1 MTTPTINFS
10 GLASGIDANAI
21 ISQLATVAQKPI
33 TRLQSKDD
41 GYNAQLSSWQSF
53 NSQLSSLQTT
63 ANALNDPSTYKTIS
77 ASSSNSSVAAVST
90 AVGATPGDYSLTVT
104 QLAQAQKVVSSSI
117 ASGSTALGKTGSFT
131 LNGKTIQVNS
141 TDALTDVAVKIN
153 AAKSGV
159 SATVVNVGPN
169 DSRLTLTSNQ
179 TGKANTI
186 AASDSGGT
194 ILSGLGLI
202 NAGVSS
208 IRQSVSFTQNSTTYT
223 GAGSLTLG
231 SATQSIGG
239 LLGIAAGSV
248 PSGTFH
254 LSNGGSGMGNEA
266 DIALDLASS
275 SLTDVASAINQ
286 AGISGISAQ
295 VVTVPDA
302 NGNLNRLHQL
312 EIVSSSGAAP
322 TFADPN
328 GLLGTIGILQNQFTK
343 TISSAKDAQFNID
356 GLDLTRS
363 TNSVSDVV
371 PGATIKL
378 LSGTAASPGT
388 TTLSISQNTDSIV
401 QAVSNFASAYN
412 GIQDFITAQNK
423 FTPPTDSKAGVAGS
437 SPPLFGDSTVAQ
449 IQQQLAQTLS
459 AVSGKTTL
467 QSIGVTLD
475 QTGHLNV
482 DAGTLTRTLQADPN
496 SVSNLFGLSGTSDSA
511 DIQFIQGGPKAVATS
526 GTGYAVNVTQPATQ
540 AGVQGGAAGASPS
553 AAPETLTFGGALF
566 PAGAVKLTLPVGSTL
581 QDSVNLINQTSSL
594 NTRLYARTDSGNH
607 LVIASQSY
615 GTGTGFTVS
624 SDKSADSANSG
635 IGPLLTAPTGVSVQG
650 TINGEP
656 ATGNGRT
663 LTGNAGNAHT
673 EAIQLLVTAIA
684 PSPNGSATGHI
695 TVTHGIADSLSKALT
710 QILNPINGSVI
721 GAENGLNSQISD
733 TQDQIAK
740 IQNEINDYKD
750 YLTQVFSQMETR
762 ISALKSAGDAFNAQ
776 VTGLTNSQSQK

>member
-33 TRLQSKDD
+33 TLLQGKDD

-63 ANALNDPSTYKTIS
+63 ANALNDPATYKTIS
-77 ASSSNSSVAAVST
+77 ASSSNSAVAAVST
-90 AVGATPGDYSLTVT
+90 AVGATPGNYSLTVT

-194 ILSGLGLI
+194 VLGDLGLI

-208 IRQSVSFTQNSTTYT
+208 IRQSVSFTQSSTTYT
-223 GAGSLTLG
+223 GAGSLTLS
-231 SATQSIGG
+231 SATQAIGG
-239 LLGIAAGSV
+239 LLGITSGSV

-254 LSNGGSGMGNEA
+254 LSNGGSGTGNEA
-266 DIALDLASS
+266 DIALNLDSN
-275 SLTDVASAINQ
+275 SLTDLAGAINQ

-322 TFADPN
+322 TFTDPN
-328 GLLGTIGILQNQFTK
+328 GLLGTIGILQNQFTN
-343 TISSAKDAQFNID
+343 TISNAKDAQFNID

-363 TNSVSDVV
+363 TNSVSDVI
-371 PGATIKL
+371 PGATVKL

-401 QAVSNFASAYN
+401 QAVNNFASAYN

-423 FTPPTDSKAGVAGS
+423 FTPPTDLKAGVAGAS
-437 SPPLFGDSTVAQ
+437 APLFGDSTVSQ
-449 IQQQLAQTLS
+449 IQQQLAQTLT
-459 AVSGKTTL
+459 AVSGTTTL

-482 DAGTLTRTLQADPN
+482 DANALTQALQADPN
-496 SVSNLFGLSGTSDSA
+496 SVSGLFGLSGTSDST
-511 DIQFIQGGPKAVATS
+511 DIQFVQGGPKAVATS
-526 GTGYAVNVTQPATQ
+526 GAGYAVNVTQPATQ
-540 AGVQGGAAGASPS
+540 AGVQAGAAGAAPS

-566 PAGAVKLTLPVGSTL
+566 PAGVKLTLPIGSTL

-594 NTRLYARTDSGNH
+594 NTRLYARIDSGSH
-607 LVIASQSY
+607 LVLASQSY
-615 GTGTGFTVS
+615 GAGTGFSVS
-624 SDKSADSANSG
+624 SDKSADSTNSG
-635 IGPLLTAPTGVSVQG
+635 IGSLLTAATGVAVQG

-673 EAIQLLVTAIA
+673 EGIQLLVTAIT
-684 PSPNGSATGHI
+684 PSPSGSATGHI

-710 QILNPINGSVI
+710 QILDPINGSII

-740 IQNEINDYKD
+740 IQTEINDYKD

-776 VTGLTNSQSQK
+776 VAGLTNSQSQK